1 MGVQWGYRSSVAK
14 NEKSVSMVSNSRP
27 GRVEGNLATKRKVR
41 AEGSQG
47 TSDGPNALML
57 PSKELPY
64 GHSWWEKGAFTR
76 HHAPPRLEIKEAL

>member
-1 MGVQWGYRSSVAK
+1 MLRM
-14 NEKSVSMVSNSRP
+14 SVSMVSNRWH

-41 AEGSQG
+41 SEGSQG

-64 GHSWWEKGAFTR
+64 GHSWWKKDAFTG
-76 HHAPPRLEIKEAL
+76 HHPPPRLESKEAL